1 MRKGVAINS
10 VILTIFRVLCANKV
24 ISVQITVP
32 QVREKVPAGTRK
44 VLRVFSHFFFTAG
57 KKTITPGPTPEEAV
71 GSFEAL
77 SCKKVKTLG
86 SFQLSKDDP
95 ANYTDKLTFLQQRRD
110 LPEKYPARADADED
124 SGYLVKGGKAHPK
137 TGGEPSTSAASEP
150 VTPVV
155 DPATLQLKQDLID
168 WHFQVVKLCQKIGI
182 PDVCQT
188 YKEARLENILKGL
201 SRKDPKCK
209 FCKKTYYNTQK
220 LRNHIKGKHLKK
232 TDHYC
237 DQCKKYYADSNSLK
251 VHMQSHDPEV
261 SKFGCNYCDKLFT
274 SKAQFEKHLSV
285 HRGRQYSCQFC
296 GNKYAHPQGVKE
308 HEEKNCTKNP
318 VLDPKDTSDW
328 YKCRI
333 CFKMIKHHRSLLRN
347 LRDQHDGAGEFE

>member
-1 MRKGVAINS
+1 MS
-10 VILTIFRVLCANKV
+10 
-24 ISVQITVP
+24 
-32 QVREKVPAGTRK
+32 
-44 VLRVFSHFFFTAG
+44 FSFLFFTD

-71 GSFEAL
+71 ESFEGL
-77 SCKKVKTLG
+77 SCRKVKVLG

-110 LPEKYPARADADED
+110 LPGKYPEGADADED
-124 SGYLVKGGKAHPK
+124 SGFLVKKGKAHPK
-137 TGGEPSTSAASEP
+137 PNEPSTSASSEP
-150 VTPVV
+150 SVPAV

-201 SRKDPKCK
+201 SGKDLKCK
-209 FCKKTYYNTQK
+209 LCHKGYYNTQK

-232 TDHYC
+232 TEHYC

-261 SKFGCNYCDKLFT
+261 SKFGCNQCNKLFT
-274 SKAQFEKHLSV
+274 SKAQLEKHMNV
-285 HRGRQYSCQFC
+285 HRGKQYACQFC
-296 GNKYAHPQGVKE
+296 GNKFGHPQGSE
-308 HEEKNCTKNP
+308 RT
-318 VLDPKDTSDW
+318 
-328 YKCRI
+328 
-333 CFKMIKHHRSLLRN
+333 
-347 LRDQHDGAGEFE
+347 